1 MKNDIALRKAG
12 ITVVKK
18 LSTLEV
24 NKMASNISE
33 KICLSFPE
41 HKINQSD
48 LFIAISR
55 VNMYLAEFTDNSAAK
70 YWYKNNSIYFKK
82 DIDFNTL
89 ETPAL
94 HECLHYIQT
103 ARNKKGKVERLGLY
117 NLVGF
122 KESGFALNEAAV
134 QLMASYATNTKI
146 DSVKY
151 YGMEFITNSP
161 NYYPIECALVR
172 QMTYFTGTYPLFHS
186 VIHSNDI
193 FKNTFIMKSNEDAY
207 YKITKNLDK
216 IVELEE
222 SLNKLNVSL
231 SYAKCENDNQIKLQ
245 KLKQNIE
252 NIKQNIENIKQ
263 NIKQTTIETQEL
275 ILTSC
280 AYSDLALVR
289 DNESITEFKKKL
301 YRFKNVLIKP
311 DNNYSF
317 YNEFYCHMME
327 ELEQKRELIK
337 KYGILNCFRE
347 IRENFALI
355 ETRKQKLNLLQ
366 LAVRK
371 IKRLFNIGQE
381 EYNDNY

>member
-1 MKNDIALRKAG
+1 MRKDIALRKAG
-12 ITVVKK
+12 ITIIKK

-24 NKMASNISE
+24 NKIASNISE
-33 KICLSFPE
+33 KICCSFPE

-55 VNMYLAEFTDNSAAK
+55 VNMYLAQFNDNSAAK
-70 YWYKNNSIYFKK
+70 YWYKNNSIYFKENINF
-82 DIDFNTL
+82 DSL

-94 HECLHYIQT
+94 HECLHFIQT
-103 ARNKKGKVERLGLY
+103 YRNKKGKIQRLGLY
-117 NLVGF
+117 NISSL
-122 KESGFALNEAAV
+122 KENGFALNEAAV

-151 YGMEFITNSP
+151 YGMEFFTNSP

-186 VIHSNDI
+186 TLYSNDI

-207 YKITKNLDK
+207 YTITKNLDK

-222 SLNKLNVSL
+222 TLNKNNLL
-231 SYAKCENDNQIKLQ
+231 LAYNDNDNDKINRLKNTVEI
-245 KLKQNIE
+245 LKQNIRK
-252 NIKQNIENIKQ
+252 I
-263 NIKQTTIETQEL
+263 TIETQEL

-289 DNESITEFKKKL
+289 DNESVAEFKKKL

-311 DNNYSF
+311 NEQYSF

-327 ELEQKRELIK
+327 ELELKRTLIK
-337 KYGILNCFRE
+337 KYGILNCFKE
-347 IRENFALI
+347 VRENLALI
-355 ETRKQKLNLLQ
+355 ETRQERLNIFQ
-366 LAVRK
+366 LAIQK
-371 IKRLFNIGQE
+371 FKKLFHIGQE
-381 EYNDNY
+381 EYNN

>member
-1 MKNDIALRKAG
+1 MRKDIALRKAG
-12 ITVVKK
+12 ITIIKK

-24 NKMASNISE
+24 NKIASNISE
-33 KICLSFPE
+33 KICCSFPE

-55 VNMYLAEFTDNSAAK
+55 VNMYLAQFEDNSAAK
-70 YWYKNNSIYFKK
+70 YWYKNNSIYFKENINF
-82 DIDFNTL
+82 DSL

-94 HECLHYIQT
+94 HECLHFIQT
-103 ARNKKGKVERLGLY
+103 YRNKKGKIQRLGLY
-117 NLVGF
+117 NISSL
-122 KESGFALNEAAV
+122 KENGFALNEAAV

-151 YGMEFITNSP
+151 YGMEFFTNSP

-186 VIHSNDI
+186 TLYSNDI

-207 YKITKNLDK
+207 YTITKNLDK

-222 SLNKLNVSL
+222 TLNKNNLL
-231 SYAKCENDNQIKLQ
+231 LAYNDNDNEKINRLKNTIET
-245 KLKQNIE
+245 LKQNIRK
-252 NIKQNIENIKQ
+252 I
-263 NIKQTTIETQEL
+263 TIETQEL

-280 AYSDLALVR
+280 VYSDLALVR
-289 DNESITEFKKKL
+289 DNESVAEFKKKL

-311 DNNYSF
+311 NEQYSF

-327 ELEQKRELIK
+327 ELELKRTLIK
-337 KYGILNCFRE
+337 KYGILNCFKE
-347 IRENFALI
+347 VRENLALI
-355 ETRKQKLNLLQ
+355 ETRQERLNIFQLAIQKL
-366 LAVRK
+366 K
-371 IKRLFNIGQE
+371 KLFHIGQE
-381 EYNDNY
+381 EYNN

>member
-12 ITVVKK
+12 IRVVKK

-33 KICLSFPE
+33 KICSSFPE

-55 VNMYLAEFTDNSAAK
+55 VNMYLAEFDDNSAAK

-82 DIDFNTL
+82 DIDFNSL

-117 NLVGF
+117 NLTTL

-134 QLMASYATNTKI
+134 QLMASYATNTQV

-207 YKITKNLDK
+207 YNISKNLDK

-222 SLNKLNVSL
+222 TLNNANISLAYLE
-231 SYAKCENDNQIKLQ
+231 CENDNQVKLK

-252 NIKQNIENIKQ
+252 NLKQ
-263 NIKQTTIETQEL
+263 NIKQITIETQEL

-280 AYSDLALVR
+280 TYSDLSLVR
-289 DNESITEFKKKL
+289 DNESVIEFKNKL
-301 YRFKNVLIKP
+301 YKFKNILIKP
-311 DNNYSF
+311 ENYSF

-327 ELEQKRELIK
+327 ELEIKRELIK
-337 KYGILNCFRE
+337 KYGILNCFKE
-347 IRENFALI
+347 IRENLALI
-355 ETRKQKLNLLQ
+355 ETRKQKLNLFE
-366 LAVRK
+366 LAIEK
-371 IKRLFNIGQE
+371 IKKLFHIGQE
-381 EYNDNY
+381 EYNN